1 MTWFI
6 NYIESDSISV
16 SDRGF
21 SYGDGLFE
29 TLLLNNGKILTPQFH
44 QERLLRGCQR
54 LSIPFSFD
62 ELKKAFTFAEKQ
74 APLNGFVCVKLIIS
88 RGSGGRG
95 YMPPDR
101 PSITLAIGIL
111 SAPDYGYLAK
121 QGVRIAVSGI
131 RSSMNSSLSG
141 LKHLNR
147 LENVL
152 AKQHLAQLNL
162 HDDALFEAV
171 LLDDNEHLVE
181 CIQSNLFWFKGG
193 VLYTPLLNK
202 SGVQGTMR
210 AKIISL
216 ARYQI
221 NVGHYCLDDL
231 LAADEVFI
239 CNSLMSVVPVISI
252 KTHADTVTFLESNK
266 IKQLQSLLKHNENF
280 KRIAC

>member
-29 TLLLNNGKILTPQFH
+29 TLLLDNGKILTPQFH

-54 LSIPFSFD
+54 LALPFTYD
-62 ELKKAFTFAEKQ
+62 ELQKAFCFAEKQ
-74 APLNGFVCVKLIIS
+74 ASSYDKVCVKFIIS

-95 YMPPDR
+95 YMPPDQ
-101 PSITLAIGIL
+101 PNITLAIGIL
-111 SAPDYGYLAK
+111 PAPDYRHLAK
-121 QGVRIAVSGI
+121 QGVKIAISDI
-131 RSSMNSSLSG
+131 KSSMNSSLSG

-152 AKQHLAQLNL
+152 AKQELAQLNL
-162 HDDALFEAV
+162 HDDAIFEAV
-171 LLDDNEHLVE
+171 LLDDNKHLVE
-181 CIQSNLFWFKGG
+181 CIQSNLFWFKND

-210 AKIISL
+210 ARIFSL
-216 ARYQI
+216 SKYQI
-221 NVGHYCLDDL
+221 NVGQYSLNDL
-231 LAADEVFI
+231 LTADEVFI
-239 CNSLMSVVPVISI
+239 CNSLMTVVPVISI
-252 KTHADTVTFLESNK
+252 RTQAGTVTFKRSKN
-266 IKQLQSLLKHNENF
+266 IKQLQSLLKQN
-280 KRIAC
+280 